1 MDARRRLLLHRFACS
16 AYSLGA
22 GLVARRATAAPVASK
37 AVRVS
42 GNLTAPA
49 SYTARD
55 LARFPP
61 QMVDFKAPDGSVRK
75 YTGALLRDVL
85 TECKPTEPDHN
96 ALRQSYV
103 LAKGTDDYFALFTW
117 AELFISPIGDAAM
130 LVYLRDG
137 KPLADDEGAIAL
149 ISPNDSRP
157 GPRYVKWLSAVDF
170 RRAAM

>member
-1 MDARRRLLLHRFACS
+1 
-16 AYSLGA
+16 
-22 GLVARRATAAPVASK
+22 
-37 AVRVS
+37 
-42 GNLTAPA
+42 
-49 SYTARD
+49 
-55 LARFPP
+55 
-61 QMVDFKAPDGSVRK
+61 MVDFKAPDGSVRK

-85 TECKPTEPDHN
+85 TACKPTEPDHN

-117 AELFISPIGDAAM
+117 AELFISPIGDGAM

-149 ISPNDSRP
+149 ISPSDRRP

-170 RRAAM
+170 RRADI